1 MGHLQLLLQALKFE
15 MIVQSNKQQ
24 DFQLLNAQSRTVALS
39 QAWKMWAHRM
49 NFQKEEQLMLSYA
62 ISHRK
67 ILWMI
72 KKVFCRFAYLPQI

>member
-39 QAWKMWAHRM
+39 QA
-49 NFQKEEQLMLSYA
+49 
-62 ISHRK
+62 
-67 ILWMI
+67 
-72 KKVFCRFAYLPQI
+72 